1 MEVNVLLFFIFL
13 MFLLLTGA
21 RLEIWF
27 FGSLILIWDFA
38 SRISLAVQLNLD
50 NLKLATDATPITCQK
65 LMMSLFLLD

>member
-1 MEVNVLLFFIFL
+1 MEVNALLFFIFL

-50 NLKLATDATPITCQK
+50 NLKLATDATPIACRK